1 MRALLQWYQYSIAG
15 EVPRRSLM
23 VALLVGTILNV
34 INQGD
39 QLVAGDKI
47 NFIKIILT
55 YIVPYCV
62 ATYGAVSYRIGLER
76 AALDDRNDCKNA

>member
-62 ATYGAVSYRIGLER
+62 ATYGAVSYRIGRER
-76 AALDDRNDCKNA
+76 AAFDDRNDCKNA